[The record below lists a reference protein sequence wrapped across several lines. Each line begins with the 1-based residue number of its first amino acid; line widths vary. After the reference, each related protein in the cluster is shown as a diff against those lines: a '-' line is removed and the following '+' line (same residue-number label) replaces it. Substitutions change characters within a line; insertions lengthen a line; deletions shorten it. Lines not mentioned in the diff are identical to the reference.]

1 MKEYIICLWIINY
14 IYKYIIVYYI
24 LSLSN
29 YKNNYR
35 LLTFFFCITGKIL
48 SIL

>member
-35 LLTFFFCITGKIL
+35 LLTFFCITGKIL